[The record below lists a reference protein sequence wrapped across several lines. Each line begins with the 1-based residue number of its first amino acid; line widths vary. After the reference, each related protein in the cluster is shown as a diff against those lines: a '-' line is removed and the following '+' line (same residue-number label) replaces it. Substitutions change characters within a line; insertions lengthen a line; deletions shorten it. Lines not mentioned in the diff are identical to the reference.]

1 MWANIK
7 FIFSHFLQGA
17 GAGTGSTAGVPHVS
31 LSTMSVE
38 AVCEKLKQ
46 IDGLD
51 QSVLPQYSA
60 TIKKVS
66 SDEFH

>member
-1 MWANIK
+1 
-7 FIFSHFLQGA
+7 LQGGGA
-17 GAGTGSTAGVPHVS
+17 GAGATTGVSHVS

-51 QSVLPQYSA
+51 QSMLPQYSA
-60 TIKKVS
+60 IIRKVS
-66 SDEFH
+66 AEFH

>member
-1 MWANIK
+1 MCT
-7 FIFSHFLQGA
+7 FSYFLQGA
-17 GAGTGSTAGVPHVS
+17 GAGTGSTAGVSHVF

-51 QSVLPQYSA
+51 QSMLPQYSA
-60 TIKKVS
+60 TIRKVS
-66 SDEFH
+66 AEFHLCI

>member
-1 MWANIK
+1 MCT
-7 FIFSHFLQGA
+7 FSHLQGA
-17 GAGTGSTAGVPHVS
+17 GAGTGSATGVSHVS

-51 QSVLPQYSA
+51 QSMLPQYST

-66 SDEFH
+66 AEFHSCV